1 MKIENIT
8 LIKLTPSK
16 EGMVLTNG
24 TVYATDFVYLAAETK
39 PESYWE
45 ITYEEYAEI
54 LKKQEEEAAE
64 EATSLE
70 ID

>member
-8 LIKLTPSK
+8 LVKLTPSK

-24 TVYATDFVYLAAETK
+24 IVYAPDFVYLAAETK

-45 ITYEEYAEI
+45 ITSEEYAEI
-54 LKKQEEEAAE
+54 LKKMEEDE
-64 EATSLE
+64 E
-70 ID
+70 I